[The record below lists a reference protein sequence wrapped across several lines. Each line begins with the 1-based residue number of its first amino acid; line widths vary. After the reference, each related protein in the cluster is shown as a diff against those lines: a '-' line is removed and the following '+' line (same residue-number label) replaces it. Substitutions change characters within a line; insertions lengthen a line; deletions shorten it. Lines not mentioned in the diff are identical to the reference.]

1 MALAGA
7 AAFVYLALESRREES
22 QAHTPDDRWKPSS
35 RLILAALG
43 VSVIAVAIIRVLPW
57 AQIRFTQAA
66 VHFYS
71 APPTYYSTLSAA
83 SRLGDLEQLKLST
96 KTVMRVWASQPQKL
110 RGRVFTQF
118 DGQVWHSSERAAKM
132 LPPAPSNFSSSPG
145 LGEWLEAIPGTA
157 FMIPAERGELSEK
170 AGDIRTKIV
179 QEVFNNGMLVA
190 PGGILLVRLPA
201 SQLRMGALGDLN
213 PSFLT
218 PIRIYGVVSRR
229 KDDIALAETAGQEM
243 IQNCLSLPTDT
254 DPRLKE
260 VAQQLAEGTPTPEDR
275 LQRTVNYVQNACHY
289 SLTVG
294 KFRSRQPVA
303 EFLFEKKQGYCEYFA
318 SAAALLLRLE
328 GVPSRYV
335 TGFNIQ
341 EGNFQGGHYLVRESD
356 AHAWIEAYLAGK
368 GWEEADPTPEAEYA
382 ALHADLDRGWW
393 EAAAEWL
400 AGEFAE
406 LSIRLSAPDWLASFR
421 WLWHGSKALLRI
433 TIKTKIGLV
442 LILLAGLAS
451 LSARIRKRKRSLSRE
466 GAPKIPHDALDAR
479 SAELAELMWRLDSVW
494 ARHGFARPASRPP
507 LEHLASLPPE
517 KMTAGL
523 SETSRKIVDC
533 FYRSFFGAA
542 PIVPA
547 EIAELEQVLESVRRK
562 PRSDARGRKRSF

>member
-7 AAFVYLALESRREES
+7 AALVYLALGSRREEI
-22 QAHTPDDRWKPSS
+22 QGPTPDDGWKPGL
-35 RLILAALG
+35 RLVLAALG
-43 VSVIAVAIIRVLPW
+43 VCLVAIAIIRVLPW
-57 AQIRFTQAA
+57 AQIRLTQAA
-66 VHFYS
+66 VHLYGTP
-71 APPTYYSTLSAA
+71 ANYYSTFSTA
-83 SRLGDLEQLKLST
+83 SPLGDLEQLKLST
-96 KTVMRVWASQPQKL
+96 KTVMRVWTSQPQKL

-118 DGQVWHSSERAAKM
+118 DGQVWHTSTYAAKM

-145 LGEWLEAIPGTA
+145 LGEWLHAIPGTA
-157 FMIPAERGELSEK
+157 FMMPAERAELSEK
-170 AGDIRTKIV
+170 AGDVRTKIV

-201 SQLRMGALGDLN
+201 SQLRMDAFGDLH
-213 PSFLT
+213 PSFLD

-229 KDDIALAETAGQEM
+229 KDDIALAETSGPEM
-243 IQNCLSLPTDT
+243 IQNCLSLPADT

-260 VAQQLAEGTPTPEDR
+260 VARQLAEGAPTPEDR

-289 SLTVG
+289 SLIVG
-294 KFRSRQPVA
+294 KFHSRQPVA

-341 EGNFQGGHYLVRESD
+341 EGNFQGGHYLVREAD
-356 AHAWIEAYLAGK
+356 AHAWIEVYLEGK
-368 GWEEADPTPEAEYA
+368 GWEEADPTPEAEYV
-382 ALHADLDRGWW
+382 ALHADLNRGWW
-393 EAAAEWL
+393 ETAAEWL
-400 AGEFAE
+400 AGEFVE
-406 LSIRLSAPDWLASFR
+406 LSIRLSAPDWLASFH
-421 WLWHGSKALLRI
+421 WLWHGFKALLRI
-433 TIKTKIGLV
+433 TFGTKIGLV
-442 LILLAGLAS
+442 LILLAALAI
-451 LSARIRKRKRSLSRE
+451 LSARIKKRKRSLSWE

-479 SAELAELMWRLDSVW
+479 SAELAELMRRLDSVW
-494 ARHGFARPASRPP
+494 ARQGFARPASRPP
-507 LEHLASLPPE
+507 LEHLRSLPPE

-533 FYRSFFGAA
+533 FYRSFFGRA

-547 EIAELEQVLESVRRK
+547 ELRELKQVLESVRRK
-562 PRSDARGRKRSF
+562 TR